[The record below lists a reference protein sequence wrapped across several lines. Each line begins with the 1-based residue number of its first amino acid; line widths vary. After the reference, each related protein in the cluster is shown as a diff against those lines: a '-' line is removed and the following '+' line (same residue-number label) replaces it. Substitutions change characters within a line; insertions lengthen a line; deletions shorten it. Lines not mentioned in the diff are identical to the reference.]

1 MSRFTFYKQQDAM
14 QCGIASLAMICHYH
28 GVKYSLSELNKRCG
42 STIEGVSVQS
52 ISSTAS
58 NIGLESFAGL
68 MDLNS
73 LRKTVLPCILH
84 WNQNHFV
91 VLYKTIDVP
100 LKSERVL

>member
-1 MSRFTFYKQQDAM
+1 M

-91 VLYKTIDVP
+91 VLYKTSN
-100 LKSERVL
+100 KFFS